1 MFKRSVAAVLIAMC
15 AAIGPRPAWA
25 QDVKGPTYELKLRD
39 GSRIYGAIER
49 QTDEQI
55 EFRTIG
61 GALITAQ
68 AADVLALKEV
78 KGTLV
83 AGEFLPDDPNQTR
96 LFFGPTARSL
106 PKGAVSFGTYEFI
119 MPFVQ
124 VGVTDRFSI
133 GGGTP
138 LLFGFD
144 ESERPFWITPKF
156 QVIDRGKLSAAVG
169 SLHLLASGHNA
180 GIGYGVVTVSQPAG
194 SLSMGAGI
202 AFDDDGGRSPVVMIG
217 GDGMVVLRGVEDQKA
232 FDQGMNNATTAR
244 ALLVLFERLG
254 RGEAVSAKADAE
266 MIAVL
271 KRQKFNDA
279 IPGGVP
285 AGTSVAHKTGS
296 ITRIQHDAGIVYG
309 RRPYVLIVLVRGI
322 QDQKVS
328 TALIASISRAVWEHV
343 AGR

>member
-15 AAIGPRPAWA
+15 AAIGPRPASA
-25 QDVKGPTYELKLRD
+25 QEVKGPTYELKLRD
-39 GSRIYGAIER
+39 GSRVYGAIER

-106 PKGAVSFGTYEFI
+106 PKGAVSFGTYEFV

-169 SLHLLASGHNA
+169 SLHLLASGHNS
-180 GIGYGVVTVSQPAG
+180 GIGYGVVTISQPAG
-194 SLSMGAGI
+194 SLSMGAGL
-202 AFDDDGGRSPVVMIG
+202 AFDDGGGKSPVVMVG
-217 GDGMVVLRGVEDQKA
+217 GDTRVRRNLK
-232 FDQGMNNATTAR
+232 
-244 ALLVLFERLG
+244 LLTENYVFKDGGIL
-254 RGEAVSAKADAE
+254 S
-266 MIAVL
+266 
-271 KRQKFNDA
+271 
-279 IPGGVP
+279 GGVRFIGDRLS
-285 AGTSVAHKTGS
+285 ADLGLVAPLGA
-296 ITRIQHDAGIVYG
+296 DGFFVFPVANFVYFF
-309 RRPYVLIVLVRGI
+309 
-322 QDQKVS
+322 
-328 TALIASISRAVWEHV
+328 
-343 AGR
+343 

>member
-1 MFKRSVAAVLIAMC
+1 MFKRSVAAVLIATC
-15 AAIGPRPAWA
+15 AAIGPRPASA
-25 QDVKGPTYELKLRD
+25 QEVKGPTYELKLRD
-39 GSRIYGAIER
+39 GSRVYGAIER

-106 PKGAVSFGTYEFI
+106 PKGAVSFGTYEFV

-169 SLHLLASGHNA
+169 SLHLLASGHNS
-180 GIGYGVVTVSQPAG
+180 GIGYGVVTISQPTG
-194 SLSMGAGI
+194 SLSMGAGL
-202 AFDDDGGRSPVVMIG
+202 AFDDGGGKSPVVMVG
-217 GDGMVVLRGVEDQKA
+217 GDTRVRRNLK
-232 FDQGMNNATTAR
+232 
-244 ALLVLFERLG
+244 LLTENYVFKDGGIL
-254 RGEAVSAKADAE
+254 S
-266 MIAVL
+266 
-271 KRQKFNDA
+271 
-279 IPGGVP
+279 GGVRFIGDRLS
-285 AGTSVAHKTGS
+285 ADLGLVAPLGA
-296 ITRIQHDAGIVYG
+296 DGFFVFPVANFVYFF
-309 RRPYVLIVLVRGI
+309 
-322 QDQKVS
+322 
-328 TALIASISRAVWEHV
+328 
-343 AGR
+343 

>member
-1 MFKRSVAAVLIAMC
+1 VLIAMC
-15 AAIGPRPAWA
+15 AAIGPRPASA
-25 QDVKGPTYELKLRD
+25 QEVKGPTYELKLRD
-39 GSRIYGAIER
+39 GSRVYGAIER

-106 PKGAVSFGTYEFI
+106 PKGAVSFGTYEFV

-169 SLHLLASGHNA
+169 SLHLLASGHNS
-180 GIGYGVVTVSQPAG
+180 GIGYGVVTISQPTG
-194 SLSMGAGI
+194 SLSMGAGL
-202 AFDDDGGRSPVVMIG
+202 AFDDGGGKSPVVMVG
-217 GDGMVVLRGVEDQKA
+217 GDTRVRRNLK
-232 FDQGMNNATTAR
+232 
-244 ALLVLFERLG
+244 LLTENYVFKDGGIL
-254 RGEAVSAKADAE
+254 S
-266 MIAVL
+266 
-271 KRQKFNDA
+271 
-279 IPGGVP
+279 GGVRFIGDRLS
-285 AGTSVAHKTGS
+285 ADLGLVAPLGA
-296 ITRIQHDAGIVYG
+296 DGFFVFPVANFVYFF
-309 RRPYVLIVLVRGI
+309 
-322 QDQKVS
+322 
-328 TALIASISRAVWEHV
+328 
-343 AGR
+343 